1 MLSDWHRRTENELQF
16 GCNNVHGIARRHV
29 EVRRAPTS
37 PRLNSSFASILSRSL
52 LIVVRFS
59 RSELLYLC
67 KWRVLHL
74 NLIAEQTTRF
84 NYMLFNFLQE
94 GEWISR
100 RLVPSLL
107 LNKLASA
114 LMHVNCEVF
123 LVWEWWGSDGL
134 YLIARVGYELNLR
147 PNLAI
152 IFYEFRHCSHVIWVK
167 LKYASEMLQFAA
179 YHI

>member
-1 MLSDWHRRTENELQF
+1 MF
-16 GCNNVHGIARRHV
+16 Y
-29 EVRRAPTS
+29 
-37 PRLNSSFASILSRSL
+37 
-52 LIVVRFS
+52 

-94 GEWISR
+94 GERISR

-134 YLIARVGYELNLR
+134 YLIARFGYELNLR

-152 IFYEFRHCSHVIWVK
+152 IFNEFRHCSHVIWVK
-167 LKYASEMLQFAA
+167 QKYASEMFQFAA
-179 YHI
+179 FHILRRLFISYSSGYAKAEGIVLTFFKPYLILICGS